1 MGELQIPTKIVDLGL
16 LLLRLLGFA
25 VSMLLTFCDRNPVR
39 NDARGCAPSIA
50 RDARVFQFCKQPR
63 DVSGKV
69 RDQPDPPWNFC
80 GRRMRKN
87 GQKIARTAAASP
99 QLVVGAMRRKWRTRS
114 AACSAS
120 TAAGQHAIPVASCA
134 AIPRRP

>member
-16 LLLRLLGFA
+16 LLLLLLGFA
-25 VSMLLTFCDRNPVR
+25 VSMLLTFCHRNPVR

-50 RDARVFQFCKQPR
+50 RDARVSQFCKQPR
-63 DVSGKV
+63 DVRGKV
-69 RDQPDPPWNFC
+69 RDEPDPPWNFC

-87 GQKIARTAAASP
+87 GQKIARTAAASS

-114 AACSAS
+114 AACAAS